1 MYNVQIRPQ
10 YPISGSAKTAVS
22 GNPEKQG
29 SFLFVADI
37 AEEGIASSSL
47 GRHYSSGEFLN
58 QLIWATAHEIGHQ
71 ITDEH
76 IQSVLGADNEG
87 HIPSTNALMTS
98 GNPIPDGISVIH
110 AVKDEIRAV
119 DLQKRRSII
128 R

>member
-1 MYNVQIRPQ
+1 MRAYDLMSGFHKGFKCIMYKYDPN
-10 YPISGSAKTAVS
+10 T
-22 GNPEKQG
+22 
-29 SFLFVADI
+29 
-37 AEEGIASSSL
+37 
-47 GRHYSSGEFLN
+47 H
-58 QLIWATAHEIGHQ
+58 T
-71 ITDEH
+71 
-76 IQSVLGADNEG
+76 DNEG